1 MKIFFKSLFIIL
13 TIINIVSC
21 SSDSDNNVNN
31 INNETRL
38 STNANRLEINSNT
51 TNKSEVTDGRDYLG
65 DFAPLFASIND
76 DILFGQVWSREKE
89 LSPRDRSLI
98 TIAALMGAG
107 VTDTSI
113 KSHLEIAKRNG
124 ITKEEMVEIIT
135 QLSFYTGWTKG
146 WSMFSFATEVYKE

>member
-1 MKIFFKSLFIIL
+1 MNIFFKSLFII
-13 TIINIVSC
+13 TIIINIVSC
-21 SSDSDNNVNN
+21 NSNSDNN
-31 INNETRL
+31 INNETKL
-38 STNANRLEINSNT
+38 STNDSLKISTNE
-51 TNKSEVTDGRDYLG
+51 TNKSAVTDGRDYLG

-76 DILFGQVWSREKE
+76 DILFGQIWGREKE

-113 KSHLEIAKRNG
+113 KSHLEKAKENG

>member
-38 STNANRLEINSNT
+38 STNASHLEISTNA

-124 ITKEEMVEIIT
+124 ITKEEMVEVIT

>member
-1 MKIFFKSLFIIL
+1 MS
-13 TIINIVSC
+13 IN
-21 SSDSDNNVNN
+21 DNDK
-31 INNETRL
+31 
-38 STNANRLEINSNT
+38 
-51 TNKSEVTDGRDYLG
+51 TNKKTKLSKNAVTDGRDYLG

-124 ITKEEMVEIIT
+124 ITKEEMVEVIT

>member
-1 MKIFFKSLFIIL
+1 MKIFFKSFMIVIIIY
-13 TIINIVSC
+13 IISC
-21 SSDSDNNVNN
+21 DNDNN
-31 INNETRL
+31 INNETKL
-38 STNANRLEINSNT
+38 STNANLEISTNT
-51 TNKSEVTDGRDYLG
+51 ANKNTVTDGRDYLG

-76 DILFGQVWSREKE
+76 DILFGQIWGREAE
-89 LSPRDRSLI
+89 LSARDRSLI

-113 KSHLEIAKRNG
+113 KSHLEKAKENG
-124 ITKEEMVEIIT
+124 ITKDEMVEIIT

>member
-1 MKIFFKSLFIIL
+1 MKISFKSLFIIL
-13 TIINIVSC
+13 MIINIVSC

-38 STNANRLEINSNT
+38 STNASRLEISTNA
-51 TNKSEVTDGRDYLG
+51 TNKSAVTDGRDYLG

-124 ITKEEMVEIIT
+124 ITKEEMVEVIT

>member
-1 MKIFFKSLFIIL
+1 MKISFKSLFIIL

-31 INNETRL
+31 ETRL
-38 STNANRLEINSNT
+38 STNASRLEITTNT
-51 TNKSEVTDGRDYLG
+51 TNKSAVTDGRDYLG

-76 DILFGQVWSREKE
+76 DILFGQIWSREKE

>member
-38 STNANRLEINSNT
+38 STNSNRLEISTNT
-51 TNKSEVTDGRDYLG
+51 TNKSAVTDGRDYLG

-124 ITKEEMVEIIT
+124 ITKEEMVEVIT

>member
-1 MKIFFKSLFIIL
+1 MKISFKSLFIIL

-31 INNETRL
+31 ETRL
-38 STNANRLEINSNT
+38 STNASRLEITANA
-51 TNKSEVTDGRDYLG
+51 TNKSSITDGRDYLG

-76 DILFGQVWSREKE
+76 DVLFGQVWSREKE